1 MPTQFNTENRVT
13 DELIESCMEPVQ
25 KLARSYARKLYRV
38 EFEELYSIGM
48 LAVCEAVERVSTLET
63 AVAYL
68 CKHAQ
73 GSMLNEIQRLYSHE
87 PISLDAPLS
96 SDEGDSFNFYD
107 VLPAPDSS
115 SRRSSKRVRA
125 VNGAMRRLQSQR
137 QRAVLRRRFAL
148 AGYGTST
155 VADAMQDL
163 RITESMVRHARAN
176 GLAALRQDARLR
188 KVMGVE
194 VPVMSIASTAL
205 QSDGEEA

>member
-1 MPTQFNTENRVT
+1 MPTQFNTESRVT

-48 LAVCEAVERVSTLET
+48 LAICEAVERVSTLET

-96 SDEGDSFNFYD
+96 DEGDSFNFYD

-115 SRRSSKRVRA
+115 PRRSSKRVRA
-125 VNGAMRRLQSQR
+125 VNGAMRRLKSQR

-163 RITESMVRHARAN
+163 HITESMVRHARAN
-176 GLAALRQDARLR
+176 GLVALRQDARLC
-188 KVMGVE
+188 KVLGVE
-194 VPVMSIASTAL
+194 VQA
-205 QSDGEEA
+205 